1 MSEASHE
8 ASGPIKNWK
17 QLLVVAVLAFVVPV
31 FLIIAVVKLI
41 TGGMNA
47 SPDAPQMNEER
58 IAARIKPVGE
68 VNLVQTA
75 TASAD
80 RSSEEIYNAACSAC
94 HAAGLMN
101 SPKPGDK
108 AAWGPR
114 IAQGEQTLVSHAING
129 IRTMPAKG
137 GNPSLSDAEVARAV
151 IWMANQSG
159 ASFKESA
166 PAASAA
172 APAPAAP
179 ATAAAEPA
187 AAPVAAA
194 PTPAPTPAT
203 TAGRSGEQVYQQA
216 CAMCHGAGLAG
227 APKLGD
233 AAGWQARVAQGKNV
247 LHENALKGIRAMPA
261 KGGNPSLPDA
271 EVTAAVDY
279 MLATVK

>member
-31 FLIIAVVKLI
+31 FIIIAVVKLI
-41 TGGMNA
+41 TGGMNT
-47 SPDAPQMNEER
+47 SPSAPQMNEER

-68 VNLVQTA
+68 VNLVQA
-75 TASAD
+75 AAPSAE
-80 RSSEEIYNAACSAC
+80 RSGQEVYDAACSAC
-94 HAAGLMN
+94 HTAGLMN

-137 GNPSLSDAEVARAV
+137 GNPSLSDGEVARAV

-159 ASFKESA
+159 ANFKEPV

-179 ATAAAEPA
+179 APAAVAPAPAPAPA
-187 AAPVAAA
+187 AAAN
-194 PTPAPTPAT
+194 
-203 TAGRSGEQVYQQA
+203 RSGEQVYQQA
-216 CAMCHGAGLAG
+216 CAMCHNAGLAG

-233 AAGWQARVAQGKNV
+233 AAGWKARIAQGKNV
-247 LHENALKGIRAMPA
+247 LHDHAIKGIRAMPA

-279 MLATVK
+279 MLSAVK